1 MTIYSAAITLI
12 LVMDPVGNIP
22 VFLSILSPIETARRA
37 RIVLRESFIAFLIL
51 TAFLFGGKHILDSLN
66 ITEPALGIAGGII
79 LFLIAIKMIFP
90 PEETGTPRERNLSE
104 PFIVPLAIPLVAGPS
119 AIALVTLL
127 GTQQPHHVLNSFLA
141 LIIASCVCTII
152 LLFAT
157 KLRKLLGTKGL
168 IAMERLMGMVL
179 TTAAVQMFLNG
190 LQAYFQLFP
199 LKNA

>member
-12 LVMDPVGNIP
+12 LVMDPIGNIP
-22 VFLSILSPIETARRA
+22 IFLSILSPVDSARRT
-37 RIVLRESFIAFLIL
+37 IIILRESFIAFLIL

-66 ITEPALGIAGGII
+66 ITEPALGMAGGII

-90 PEETGTPRERNLSE
+90 PEDTSAQRERNLGE

-127 GTQQPHHVLNSFLA
+127 GTQQSHPTYDAFLA
-141 LIIASCVCTII
+141 LIIASIVCTII
-152 LLFAT
+152 LLFAS
-157 KLRKLLGTKGL
+157 KLRKFLGTKGL

-190 LQAYFQLFP
+190 LQAYFKF
-199 LKNA
+199 K